1 MYKRI
6 LLLAFLIISSLTAV
20 FYVHAETITTTATNT
35 EIDALNKQIEEK
47 KKKIAEIEQSI
58 ETYKKKISQTQLET
72 ISLNNQMTIL
82 DNRIEQ
88 VNLDVEATEQKLET
102 LTLELKSL
110 DLSITDKTK
119 TLERQKKILAE
130 LIRELRREDDKQIVE
145 ILSAYS
151 SFSEFYDRVNR
162 VERLQYDLGKTAE
175 SVRLAKIDLE
185 AKHQKTTVIKDD
197 YQATHTELGQKKNE
211 LDIQISNKKTLLANT
226 QASEQ
231 KYKTLVSSLRS
242 QYQAIENDIS
252 GIEAQVRKKLAE
264 QQKTQ
269 PAKFDTDSGDLSW
282 PASSRRITAYFWDP
296 SYPYRQVF
304 EHNAIDIA
312 MPQGSA
318 VKAAASG
325 YVARAKRCTTASCY
339 AYVMIIHSNGVS
351 TVYGHLSAI
360 SVSEEQYVTRGDLIG
375 YSGAT
380 PGTVGAGPF
389 TTGPHL
395 HFEVRKNGIP
405 TDPLKYLK

>member
-1 MYKRI
+1 MRKW
-6 LLLAFLIISSLTAV
+6 LFLAALIIGSLTAF
-20 FYVHAETITTTATNT
+20 FYVRAANDGTVAANS
-35 EIDALNKQIEEK
+35 EIDDLNKQIEEK
-47 KKKIAEIEQSI
+47 KKKIAEIEKSI
-58 ETYKKKISQTQLET
+58 EAYKKKISDAQIQT
-72 ISLNNQMTIL
+72 ISLNNQMAIL
-82 DNRIEQ
+82 DNRIAQ
-88 VNLDVEATEQKLET
+88 VNLDVEATQDKLDS
-102 LTLELKSL
+102 LQLELKSL
-110 DLSITDKTK
+110 GLQIDEKNK

-130 LIRELRREDDKQIVE
+130 LIREMRREDNKQMIE

-151 SFSEFYDRVNR
+151 SFSDFYDRVNR
-162 VERLQYDLGKTAE
+162 VERLQHDLGKTAE
-175 SVRLAKIDLE
+175 SVRLAKADLE
-185 AKHQKTTVIKDD
+185 AKHTKTTEVKND
-197 YQATHTELGQKKNE
+197 YEKVNVELGQKKSE
-211 LDIQISNKKTLLANT
+211 LNTQISYKKDLLVTT

-231 KYKTLVSSLRS
+231 KYKTLVSSLRT
-242 QYQAIENDIS
+242 QYQQIENDIS

-264 QQKTQ
+264 QQKKA
-269 PAKFDTDSGDLSW
+269 PEKFDTDSGELSW
-282 PASSRRITAYFWDP
+282 PITSRRVTAYFWDP

-312 MPQGSA
+312 TAQGST

-325 YVARAKRCTTASCY
+325 YVARAKRCTVASCY

-351 TVYGHLSAI
+351 TVYGHLSKI
-360 SVSEEQYVTRGDLIG
+360 SVSEEQYVTRGDVIG

-405 TDPLKYLK
+405 TDPLKYLN

>member
-1 MYKRI
+1 MPKKF
-6 LLLAFLIISSLTAV
+6 LLLAFLIIGSLTAG
-20 FYVHAETITTTATNT
+20 FFVHAQTATTVATNA
-35 EIDALNKQIEEK
+35 EVEALNKQIEEK

-58 ETYKKKISQTQLET
+58 ESYKKKIADTQLQT
-72 ISLNNQMTIL
+72 ISLTNQMTIL

-88 VNLDVEATEQKLET
+88 VNLDVEATEEKLQT

-110 DLSITDKTK
+110 DISITEKTK

-151 SFSEFYDRVNR
+151 SLSEFYDRLNR

-175 SVRLAKIDLE
+175 SVRLAKTDLE
-185 AKHQKTTVIKDD
+185 AKQKKVLAIKED
-197 YQATHTELGQKKNE
+197 YQETHTQLGQKKNE
-211 LDIQISNKKTLLANT
+211 LDYQISNKKTLLSST

-242 QYQAIENDIS
+242 QYQKIENDIS

-264 QQKTQ
+264 QQKKQ
-269 PAKFDTDSGDLSW
+269 PEKFDTDSGDLSW
-282 PASSRRITAYFWDP
+282 PGSSRRVTAYFWDP

-318 VKAAASG
+318 IKASASG
-325 YVARAKRCTTASCY
+325 YIARAKRCTTASCY

-360 SVSEEQYVTRGDLIG
+360 SVSEEQYVTRGDIIG

-405 TDPLKYLK
+405 TDPMKYLK